1 MVYCWPFGFQWER
14 NGCHLVQA
22 QTSPRNLSFSSHADI
37 TPSTISR
44 SNSLGGNLDSPPS
57 AHHNWPHSLQ
67 EHLSGSTL
75 TSTVDKDQ
83 SISACTYGS
92 SNSRISER
100 SPTVSRALQELMLS
114 EDEVSHAFS
123 SNFILPHYGVESLYE
138 RIHARPLYLCLQLV
152 VFTKAARQS
161 HIRICIVFILLVS

>member
-83 SISACTYGS
+83 SISPCTDGS
-92 SNSRISER
+92 SNSRISEK

-123 SNFILPHYGVESLYE
+123 SNFILLHYCVESLYYTWE
-138 RIHARPLYLCLQLV
+138 SMPDLY
-152 VFTKAARQS
+152 
-161 HIRICIVFILLVS
+161 ICVSN